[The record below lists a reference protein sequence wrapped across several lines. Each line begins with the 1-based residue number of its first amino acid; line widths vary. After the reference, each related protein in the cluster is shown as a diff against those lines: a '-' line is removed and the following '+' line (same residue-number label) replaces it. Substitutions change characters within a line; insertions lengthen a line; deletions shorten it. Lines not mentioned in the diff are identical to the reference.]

1 MTSLDLTFFLAL
13 SPQPRHPEKLRFSFQ
28 PGLHGFLCQSQG
40 GYVYEG
46 PEMSE
51 MFSRVW
57 EGPEA
62 AGRAPKQRN
71 ARCRWTPD
79 KDQGPGTQ
87 MNEGV

>member
-62 AGRAPKQRN
+62 ASRA
-71 ARCRWTPD
+71 W
-79 KDQGPGTQ
+79 
-87 MNEGV
+87 EGVVWEGWRENHSARA